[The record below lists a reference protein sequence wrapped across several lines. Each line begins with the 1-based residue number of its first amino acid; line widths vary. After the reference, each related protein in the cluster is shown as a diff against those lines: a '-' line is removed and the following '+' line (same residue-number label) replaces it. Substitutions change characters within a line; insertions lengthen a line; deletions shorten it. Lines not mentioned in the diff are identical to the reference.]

1 MEETE
6 KATEKDRDK
15 TIEKRLEKRFRRAL
29 TTYQL
34 IEDGDRVLV
43 ALSGG
48 KTRFFCLKR
57 LPREAAS
64 SNHGLR

>member
-43 ALSGG
+43 VR
-48 KTRFFCLKR
+48 TKR
-57 LPREAAS
+57 LAFSA
-64 SNHGLR
+64 